1 MKEEMKDYM
10 DSFVSEIE
18 ALLDTVNYSVKG
30 FETGNQDEIDEFLR
44 AVHTIKGMGA
54 MMGFQELTDL
64 AHAIEDMAKGWG
76 PDKKELTAGIMEG
89 VGILERASNMAV
101 NEGDT
106 GGISDEV
113 RSFIRRF
120 SGTKSGMAVHSLTLK
135 MKKDEPMKGIR
146 AQIIKRNLSEFG
158 EVISFSP
165 EPENISDDFNG
176 EISVKL
182 RSELGLE
189 ELRKRI
195 SGIRGVDSVKKAEN
209 KTRGGRLAERGRHS
223 TIRMPIS
230 KIEELQAEVEGI
242 ILVVSRMKE
251 RDNGQDIQELSA
263 AVQRLADRILRLRT
277 IPVSSLKSRFSR
289 IVEETALKEG
299 KSVLFEMNGSDVE
312 IDREIIYT
320 ISEGVMHILKNCVS
334 HGIEKKEERLAAGK
348 PSQGKVSLNFKR
360 EGSVITIEISDD
372 GKGIDRDTVLR
383 TAVEKGMMREGEDAD
398 PYKLIFLRG
407 FTTSEHATETSG
419 RGVGLDMV
427 KDMVDS
433 YGGEME
439 VKSEKGIGTTFIMRI
454 PFSTGIVPALLVK
467 IGEKSFAIPTETIA
481 RITEVNG
488 NIFDIDSRTFIRDGN
503 TVNML
508 VPVEGNNIGSDA
520 VILKA
525 EDGNFA
531 VSVDAILGIER
542 VVLKRINWVGK
553 ELPFRYLTIL
563 PDGDIAFI
571 LEPSSIGKLMKETEG
586 IS

>member
-18 ALLDTVNYSVKG
+18 ALLDTVNSSVKG
-30 FETGNQDEIDEFLR
+30 FETENRDKIDEFLR
-44 AVHTIKGMGA
+44 AMHTIKGMGA

-64 AHAIEDMAKGWG
+64 AHAIEEMAKGWG

-89 VGILERASNMAV
+89 IGLLERASNMAV

-106 GGISDEV
+106 GGMSDEV
-113 RSFIRRF
+113 RAFIRRF
-120 SGTKSGMAVHSLTLK
+120 SGTKPGMTLHTLTLK
-135 MKKDEPMKGIR
+135 MRKDEPMKAIR
-146 AQIIKRNLSEFG
+146 AQIIRRNLSELG
-158 EVISFSP
+158 ELVSFSP
-165 EPENISDDFNG
+165 EPDSISDDFGG

-182 RSELGLE
+182 RTELSFE
-189 ELRKRI
+189 ELKRRI
-195 SGIRGVDSVKKAEN
+195 SKIRGVDSVKKSEKRTESRALSG
-209 KTRGGRLAERGRHS
+209 KGRHS
-223 TIRMPIS
+223 TIRMPID
-230 KIEELQAEVEGI
+230 KIEELQADVEAI

-251 RDNGQDIQELSA
+251 KDSNQDVQELST

-289 IVEETALKEG
+289 VVEETALKEG
-299 KSVLFEMNGSDVE
+299 KDVLFEMNGSDVE

-334 HGIEKKEERLAAGK
+334 HGIEGKEERLSAGK
-348 PSQGKVSLNFKR
+348 PAKGKVSLNFKR

-372 GKGIDRDTVLR
+372 GRGIDRDTILR
-383 TAVEKGMMREGEDAD
+383 TAVEKGFISEGDGAN
-398 PYKLIFLRG
+398 PYDVIFIRG
-407 FTTSEHATETSG
+407 FSTSDSVTEVSG

-433 YGGEME
+433 YGGEIE
-439 VKSEKGIGTTFIMRI
+439 VKSEKGSGTTFLMRI
-454 PFSTGIVPALLVK
+454 PFSTGIIPALLVK
-467 IGEKSFAIPTETIA
+467 IGEKNFAIPTETIT
-481 RITEVNG
+481 RITEVDG
-488 NIFDIDSRTFIRDGN
+488 NVFDIDSKMFIRDGN
-503 TVNML
+503 AVNML
-508 VPVEGNNIGSDA
+508 VPIEGKGVGADA
-520 VILKA
+520 VIMKGKG
-525 EDGNFA
+525 GNFA
-531 VSVDAILGIER
+531 IGVDTILGIEK

-571 LEPSSIGKLMKETEG
+571 LEPSSIGKLVRETEG